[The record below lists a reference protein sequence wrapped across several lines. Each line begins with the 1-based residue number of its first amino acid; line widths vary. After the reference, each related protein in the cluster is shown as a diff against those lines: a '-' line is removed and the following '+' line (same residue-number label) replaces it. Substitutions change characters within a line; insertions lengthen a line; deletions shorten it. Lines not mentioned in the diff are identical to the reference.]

1 MLYFI
6 FICIIIKVNHILNVI
21 KIIESEKCCF
31 YCIIMFLSIYHKNFI
46 GEQLKLV
53 KQKEVYLYDIHRQFC
68 KVF

>member
-1 MLYFI
+1 MLFLLYY
-6 FICIIIKVNHILNVI
+6 NVF
-21 KIIESEKCCF
+21 KH
-31 YCIIMFLSIYHKNFI
+31 LSQKFI